1 MKTAVIYARVSTQDQ
16 STENQ
21 LIALREAARRNRW
34 RIVHEFVDHGISGAK
49 SASNRP
55 ALASLLRSVQRR
67 EFDTV
72 MAWDVSRLGRSL
84 QDLVSILQDIH
95 AKDIDLY
102 LHQQGIDT
110 ATPSGKMMFQMCGVF
125 AEFERGM
132 IRERVLA
139 GQERARRAGK
149 KMGRPS
155 NVKDCTRDAVIHM
168 RKSLNWG
175 IQKIAS
181 ELRIGTGQVYRM
193 LSDAA

>member
-1 MKTAVIYARVSTQDQ
+1 
-16 STENQ
+16 
-21 LIALREAARRNRW
+21 
-34 RIVHEFVDHGISGAK
+34 
-49 SASNRP
+49 
-55 ALASLLRSVQRR
+55 
-67 EFDTV
+67 
-72 MAWDVSRLGRSL
+72 
-84 QDLVSILQDIH
+84 
-95 AKDIDLY
+95 
-102 LHQQGIDT
+102 
-110 ATPSGKMMFQMCGVF
+110 MFQMCGVF

-155 NVKDCTRDAVIHM
+155 NVKDDTKDAVIHM

-175 IQKIAS
+175 IGKIAS